1 MQAKTFLDHQK
12 DKASVTADS
21 EIDILLTR
29 MAGTVLEGVILPLID
44 PAVLLKETNKA
55 ITYPII

>member
-12 DKASVTADS
+12 DKASVTANS

-29 MAGTVLEGVILPLID
+29 MSGTILEGLILPVID
-44 PAVLLKETNKA
+44 PAVLLKETNIA